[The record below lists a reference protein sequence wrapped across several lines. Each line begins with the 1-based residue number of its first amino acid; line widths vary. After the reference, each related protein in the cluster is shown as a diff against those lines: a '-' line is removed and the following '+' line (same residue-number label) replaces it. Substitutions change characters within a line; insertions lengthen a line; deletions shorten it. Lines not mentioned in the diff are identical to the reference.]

1 VTLLTDKDQV
11 IPVKVE
17 RSGVRS
23 VMHGAGAGRAPELR
37 FMSPS
42 ADVKVGDRVVTSG
55 LDGTYPPGLAV
66 ARVVTLDRDVGQ
78 VFARITLEPVA
89 GVDRSEQLL
98 VLAQSANLPSR
109 PEEPEEAEA
118 AKKGGRARLRR
129 TP

>member
-1 VTLLTDKDQV
+1 
-11 IPVKVE
+11 
-17 RSGVRS
+17 
-23 VMHGAGAGRAPELR
+23 
-37 FMSPS
+37 MSPS